1 MHLAVLALL
10 LQQHPASPANLPI
23 AKVEITPSAAEVA
36 VGGKVQLAARAI
48 DAGGQPV
55 PSAAIE
61 WFVASDA
68 GKVDS
73 TGLVTGGYSGF
84 VRVAAGA
91 AVPGQQGQKIDFALV
106 HVLPESPARVDVA
119 PAPTKLVAGTRLT
132 LLGTVFSKHGDRRA
146 DLVSFASSN
155 PRVASVTADGRLHA
169 LAPGRATITAK
180 AGPATTQLPLQVV
193 ASTVTRLAVE
203 PASSAVRTGDGL
215 RFTVNAKDTRGRAIA
230 DVPVEWAVA
239 ASGEGSAAVAQID
252 ATGAFVAET
261 PGVYTVTAR

>member
-1 MHLAVLALL
+1 MHLAVLVVL
-10 LQQHPASPANLPI
+10 LQQHPTTPANFPI
-23 AKVEITPSAAEVA
+23 AKVEITPSTAEVE

-84 VRVAAGA
+84 VRVAAVA
-91 AVPGQQGQKIDFALV
+91 AIPGQQGQKIEFALV

-132 LLGTVFSKHGDRRA
+132 LLGTAFSKHGDRRG
-146 DLVSFASSN
+146 DLLCFASGK
-155 PRVASVTADGRLHA
+155 PPGGGGAGGGG
-169 LAPGRATITAK
+169 APAPPPGGATSHPQGRAGA
-180 AGPATTQLPLQVV
+180 PPLW
-193 ASTVTRLAVE
+193 
-203 PASSAVRTGDGL
+203 G
-215 RFTVNAKDTRGRAIA
+215 
-230 DVPVEWAVA
+230 
-239 ASGEGSAAVAQID
+239 
-252 ATGAFVAET
+252 
-261 PGVYTVTAR
+261 

>member
-10 LQQHPASPANLPI
+10 LQQHPANPANFPI

-84 VRVAAGA
+84 VRVAAVA
-91 AVPGQQGQKIDFALV
+91 AIPGQQGQKIEFALV
-106 HVLPESPARVDVA
+106 HVLPESPARVDVS
-119 PAPTKLVAGTRLT
+119 PALTKLVAGTRLT
-132 LLGTVFSKHGDRRA
+132 LLGTAFSKHGDRRA
-146 DLVSFASSN
+146 DLVSFEKAV
-155 PRVASVTADGRLHA
+155 PRSRSEEHTSELQSLAYLVCRL
-169 LAPGRATITAK
+169 LLEK
-180 AGPATTQLPLQVV
+180 KNNL
-193 ASTVTRLAVE
+193 S
-203 PASSAVRTGDGL
+203 
-215 RFTVNAKDTRGRAIA
+215 
-230 DVPVEWAVA
+230 
-239 ASGEGSAAVAQID
+239 
-252 ATGAFVAET
+252 
-261 PGVYTVTAR
+261 

>member
-10 LQQHPASPANLPI
+10 LQQHPANPANFPI

-84 VRVAAGA
+84 VRVAA
-91 AVPGQQGQKIDFALV
+91 
-106 HVLPESPARVDVA
+106 
-119 PAPTKLVAGTRLT
+119 
-132 LLGTVFSKHGDRRA
+132 
-146 DLVSFASSN
+146 
-155 PRVASVTADGRLHA
+155 
-169 LAPGRATITAK
+169 
-180 AGPATTQLPLQVV
+180 
-193 ASTVTRLAVE
+193 
-203 PASSAVRTGDGL
+203 
-215 RFTVNAKDTRGRAIA
+215 
-230 DVPVEWAVA
+230 VA
-239 ASGEGSAAVAQID
+239 AS
-252 ATGAFVAET
+252 
-261 PGVYTVTAR
+261 PGPQGPKIGVGLGPGPPQAPPRGRLG

>member
-10 LQQHPASPANLPI
+10 LQQHPANPANFPI

-84 VRVAAGA
+84 VRVAAVA
-91 AVPGQQGQKIDFALV
+91 AIPGQQGPKLEFALV
-106 HVLPESPARVDVA
+106 HVRPESPARVDVS

-132 LLGTVFSKHGDRRA
+132 LLGTAFSKHGDRRA
-146 DLVSFASSN
+146 DLVSFTSSN

-169 LAPGRATITAK
+169 LAPGRTTITAK
-180 AGPATTQLPLQVV
+180 AGGATVQLPVQ
-193 ASTVTRLAVE
+193 AIANTITRLAVE
-203 PASSAVRTGDGL
+203 PASSAVRTGDVV
-215 RFTVNAKDTRGRAIA
+215 RFAVSAKDARGRAVP
-230 DVPVEWAVA
+230 DVP
-239 ASGEGSAAVAQID
+239 G
-252 ATGAFVAET
+252 
-261 PGVYTVTAR
+261 

>member
-1 MHLAVLALL
+1 MHLAVLVLL
-10 LQQHPASPANLPI
+10 LQQHPANPASFPI

-84 VRVAAGA
+84 VRVAAVA
-91 AVPGQQGQKIDFALV
+91 AIPGQPGQKIEFALV

-119 PAPTKLVAGTRLT
+119 PTPVKLVVGTRLT
-132 LLGTVFSKHGDRRA
+132 LVGTAYSKHGDRRA
-146 DLVSFASSN
+146 DLVSFWSSN
-155 PRVASVTADGRLHA
+155 QKVVSVTPDGRLHA
-169 LAPGRATITAK
+169 LAPGRATLTAK
-180 AGPATTQLPLQVV
+180 AGPASATLAIQVV
-193 ASTVTRLAVE
+193 PNAVARLAID
-203 PASSAVRTGDGL
+203 PASAAVRTGDVI
-215 RFTVNAKDTRGRAIA
+215 RFTVRGTGGGRGGGGG
-230 DVPVEWAVA
+230 
-239 ASGEGSAAVAQID
+239 GE
-252 ATGAFVAET
+252 
-261 PGVYTVTAR
+261 

>member
-10 LQQHPASPANLPI
+10 LQQHPANPANFPI

-84 VRVAAGA
+84 VRVAAVA
-91 AVPGQQGQKIDFALV
+91 AIPGQQGQKIEFALV

-132 LLGTVFSKHGDRRA
+132 LLGTAFSKHGDRRA
-146 DLVSFASSN
+146 RLPGLPSGN
-155 PRVASVTADGRLHA
+155 PPGAGGEAGRGRHP
-169 LAPGRATITAK
+169 LAPRRGTIT
-180 AGPATTQLPLQVV
+180 PH
-193 ASTVTRLAVE
+193 
-203 PASSAVRTGDGL
+203 
-215 RFTVNAKDTRGRAIA
+215 
-230 DVPVEWAVA
+230 
-239 ASGEGSAAVAQID
+239 
-252 ATGAFVAET
+252 
-261 PGVYTVTAR
+261 

>member
-10 LQQHPASPANLPI
+10 LQQHPANPANFPI
-23 AKVEITPSAAEVA
+23 AKVEITPSAAEVE

-55 PSAAIE
+55 STAAIE

-84 VRVAAGA
+84 VRVAAVA
-91 AVPGQQGQKIDFALV
+91 AIPGQQGQKIEFALV

-119 PAPTKLVAGTRLT
+119 PAPTKLGAGTRLT
-132 LLGTVFSKHGDRRA
+132 LLGTAFSKHGDRRA

-155 PRVASVTADGRLHA
+155 PRVASATAEGRLPA

-180 AGPATTQLPLQVV
+180 AGPAAPPVAVQVV
-193 ASTVTRLAVE
+193 ANTVARVVID
-203 PASSAVRTGDGL
+203 PAASALRTGDVV
-215 RFTVNAKDTRGRAIA
+215 RFA
-230 DVPVEWAVA
+230 
-239 ASGEGSAAVAQID
+239 
-252 ATGAFVAET
+252 
-261 PGVYTVTAR
+261 VTARDQAGRSPPGRSQIGRAHV